1 MAENPIK
8 VSIEADTA
16 PLRGALRELEQLSQS
31 FGAQLTGAL
40 KNAAVGGRDLES
52 VLKQIGLNL
61 AGLALSQGLKPLQ
74 GLVGSLFGSLAGGLS
89 AALPGAPGGVVPF
102 AAGGVVSAPTYF
114 PVGGA
119 LGLAGEAGP
128 EAILPLTRGADGRL
142 GSAQSAEAAA
152 SMSCSTSRRRTR
164 RPSQIRST
172 DHRHAG
178 PRGGPRRPD
187 LVQTGREEGWANSPA
202 FTRSA
207 FRSPSRSARAAG
219 RSGTTR
225 SSRLTSGRERR
236 NLRLAQSRR
245 RFDAGTGVRSLDD
258 LYEVIAFFEARRGS
272 LLRLSLARPARL
284 AVVPA
289 AGDARPARP
298 GDRHRRRA
306 DGDFQL
312 TKTYGERRATPI
324 GGRSPSRSRA
334 A

>member
-89 AALPGAPGGVVPF
+89 GALPGAPGGVVPF

-114 PVGGA
+114 PAGGA

-142 GSAQSAEAAA
+142 GVGASGQSGGVHVVFNVAAPDPAAFFKSEAQ
-152 SMSCSTSRRRTR
+152 
-164 RPSQIRST
+164 I
-172 DHRHAG
+172 
-178 PRGGPRRPD
+178 
-187 LVQTGREEGWANSPA
+187 TGML
-202 FTRSA
+202 
-207 FRSPSRSARAAG
+207 ARA
-219 RSGTTR
+219 
-225 SSRLTSGRERR
+225 
-236 NLRLAQSRR
+236 
-245 RFDAGTGVRSLDD
+245 V
-258 LYEVIAFFEARRGS
+258 ARG
-272 LLRLSLARPARL
+272 ARTL
-284 AVVPA
+284 
-289 AGDARPARP
+289 
-298 GDRHRRRA
+298 
-306 DGDFQL
+306 
-312 TKTYGERRATPI
+312 
-324 GGRSPSRSRA
+324 
-334 A
+334 